1 MERAVRMGTG
11 CGARRV
17 VVTGLGIV
25 SPIGNTVAA
34 FWQNLLAGVCG
45 IRPINDWDATGFP
58 SRLAG
63 QVDGFDP
70 TLYMDKQA
78 ARRADRFAQFAV
90 ASAFD
95 AVRAAKLDFQRL
107 DRERVA
113 AVIGTAIGGFGIVE
127 REAVLLREGG
137 PRRVSPTLIPAV
149 IGNMAGCL
157 TAILLG
163 IHGPVLCP
171 VGACATGCM
180 AIGDAMRLVADGTV
194 DVALAGGSE
203 SVTTPLAVASFGRL
217 GALSRRD
224 DDPARACLPFDVERD
239 GTVLSEG
246 AAVLVLE
253 SEEHAQAR
261 GADILCE
268 LAGYGVTAD
277 AYHIAAPDPNGTGAA
292 RAMQA
297 ALRNAGATPEDVTF
311 VCAHGTGTP
320 LNDISE
326 SKAIAQVLGEKVPVM
341 SNKYSIGHTLGAAGA
356 ISSVMAVC
364 ALQEGV
370 IPGTLNLRNKDPE
383 CPVNAIR
390 ANVCAPVHGV
400 LVNAFGFGGQN
411 ASLFFRRYGD
421 GQA

>member
-1 MERAVRMGTG
+1 
-11 CGARRV
+11 
-17 VVTGLGIV
+17 
-25 SPIGNTVAA
+25 
-34 FWQNLLAGVCG
+34 
-45 IRPINDWDATGFP
+45 
-58 SRLAG
+58 
-63 QVDGFDP
+63 
-70 TLYMDKQA
+70 
-78 ARRADRFAQFAV
+78 
-90 ASAFD
+90 
-95 AVRAAKLDFQRL
+95 
-107 DRERVA
+107 
-113 AVIGTAIGGFGIVE
+113 
-127 REAVLLREGG
+127 
-137 PRRVSPTLIPAV
+137 
-149 IGNMAGCL
+149 
-157 TAILLG
+157 
-163 IHGPVLCP
+163 
-171 VGACATGCM
+171 
-180 AIGDAMRLVADGTV
+180 
-194 DVALAGGSE
+194 
-203 SVTTPLAVASFGRL
+203 
-217 GALSRRD
+217 
-224 DDPARACLPFDVERD
+224 LPFDVERD